1 MRCACAVLLQAATA
15 AVKSLKR
22 QLQRCDQ
29 QEQVADMRQEIT
41 LLAESMSDCLQQVG
55 LHQVRPDTI
64 DRMPCKY
71 RQHQVCALPMLLTLR
86 S

>member
-1 MRCACAVLLQAATA
+1 MEKHWPLALAEQGRTEVVVQHFPVQMLVRTTCPCAFLLQAATA

-55 LHQVRPDTI
+55 
-64 DRMPCKY
+64 
-71 RQHQVCALPMLLTLR
+71 
-86 S
+86 